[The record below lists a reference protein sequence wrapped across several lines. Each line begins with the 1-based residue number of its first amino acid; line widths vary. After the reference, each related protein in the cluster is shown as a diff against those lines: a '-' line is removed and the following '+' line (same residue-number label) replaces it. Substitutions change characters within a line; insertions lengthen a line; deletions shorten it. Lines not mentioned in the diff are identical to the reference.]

1 MFLLPLGGQTPV
13 TAGLKCSRPPKKRA
27 ELIYNGLL
35 VEVTRMTETSV
46 SVTDGKQAS
55 NTIGELLLY
64 VWNST
69 MFEGRLNF
77 IGKSMVRST

>member
-1 MFLLPLGGQTPV
+1 MFSLPLGGQTLV
-13 TAGLKCSRPPKKRA
+13 TAGFKCSHPPKKRA
-27 ELIYNGLL
+27 EWVYNGPL

-64 VWNST
+64 V
-69 MFEGRLNF
+69 
-77 IGKSMVRST
+77 